1 MLDRGADIRFV
12 QDQLGHAELSTTA
25 IYTQVSIRALK
36 AVHARTHPAEAT
48 GHEDER
54 EDEEDD
60 LG

>member
-36 AVHARTHPAEAT
+36 AVHLRTHPAEAT
-48 GHEDER
+48 GHE
-54 EDEEDD
+54 EEELDDDD
-60 LG
+60 LS